1 MDFFIFSLIAI
12 MWNSCLLWLLANEHA
27 LIVALGDGNKQ
38 VWSED
43 YITNYLLI
51 SLARAVLGNIGPRSF
66 FVRTERTTT
75 GQYSSVRP
83 LHSVSKRLIFLL
95 QGKRGREKRR
105 QVVKL
110 LVFAWNVT
118 LVVSKVK
125 KKGAKLQWLSKTIT
139 IPICVFN

>member
-75 GQYSSVRP
+75 GQCSSVRP

-95 QGKRGREKRR
+95 
-105 QVVKL
+105 
-110 LVFAWNVT
+110 
-118 LVVSKVK
+118 
-125 KKGAKLQWLSKTIT
+125 
-139 IPICVFN
+139 

>member
-1 MDFFIFSLIAI
+1 MQDLLTVQKHIHYLFWFPIDENRWLFTIAKSHCFWCDFYSPLEEWMDFFIFSLIAI

-95 QGKRGREKRR
+95 
-105 QVVKL
+105 
-110 LVFAWNVT
+110 
-118 LVVSKVK
+118 
-125 KKGAKLQWLSKTIT
+125 
-139 IPICVFN
+139 